1 MKHSTDRILTSHA
14 GSLPRPQALIEVNQA
29 KLEGRALDEK
39 TYEARLQQAVEDA
52 CRKQVELGIDV
63 INDGEFGKVTRGAID
78 YGAWTSYAWA
88 RLKGWEPG
96 EARAL
101 PALAG
106 RRDRQKFADFYR
118 EHDATSFLSSS
129 MLQGRPPVF
138 TGPISYAGHAMVTR
152 DIANFKAAL
161 TRVKAEEGFITSVAP
176 GSFARRQNQYYKT
189 DEEFL
194 FALGEA
200 MREEYKAVIDAGPGA
215 PAR

>member
-39 TYEARLQQAVEDA
+39 TYEARLQQAVEDT

-106 RRDRQKFADFYR
+106 RRDRQNSR
-118 EHDATSFLSSS
+118 TS
-129 MLQGRPPVF
+129 
-138 TGPISYAGHAMVTR
+138 
-152 DIANFKAAL
+152 IANMTPRAFSPPACC
-161 TRVKAEEGFITSVAP
+161 RDG
-176 GSFARRQNQYYKT
+176 RRCSR
-189 DEEFL
+189 
-194 FALGEA
+194 GRSP
-200 MREEYKAVIDAGPGA
+200 MRATPW
-215 PAR
+215 